1 MCWCSVTNVTQWS
14 STQTSVY
21 ILTQL
26 SVTHSTRTLSSRI
39 TGNCLSLPQP
49 TPTFL
54 TVCTHNMCFS
64 GFVDVFMC
72 GFTVNDVV
80 VVVWKSPWDKSRISW
95 TAMFQMKVHQSAA
108 SLVLW
113 LVQKF
118 RPCDDRILCLTNNWD
133 ILTCKLTD
141 TVMCLVYL
149 YTFAWSDG
157 VYWWLKEL
165 LDFKNPAFSIC
176 KGFFR
181 MTSDLCVSHDVNCR
195 HHGVIS
201 CLTKCWQ
208 TDMCMC
214 VCSDVCIPADGL
226 LWSMILNGTNSSVL
240 SQSDVTDDVN
250 NVTAH
255 SSAASSLHV
264 THPSTASLPSSTS
277 KCCLHPIV
285 TS

>member
-1 MCWCSVTNVTQWS
+1 VCWCSVTNVTQWS

-181 MTSDLCVSHDVNCR
+181 MTSDLSVSHDVNCR

-214 VCSDVCIPADGL
+214 VCVQMCVFLQTACCGQWYLMAQTAQCCHSLTSLMTSITWRRTALLPVLYTSLIPAQRHCRHPR
-226 LWSMILNGTNSSVL
+226 V
-240 SQSDVTDDVN
+240 
-250 NVTAH
+250 
-255 SSAASSLHV
+255 SAIFI
-264 THPSTASLPSSTS
+264 P
-277 KCCLHPIV
+277 
-285 TS
+285 